1 MTTRNERV
9 HGIIHTAAV
18 ATGAVGA
25 GMAQVPGSDL
35 PVIAGLQT
43 TMIMAIGHEHDVSLT
58 RGTAADLLLTFT
70 SAAVG
75 RTVSQALIGW
85 VPGLGNVV
93 NAATAAALTEAVGWA
108 ADAYFEDCCARA
120 SWL

>member
-70 SAAVG
+70 SAARFGLEHPGARGADRDQVLGCG
-75 RTVSQALIGW
+75 RS
-85 VPGLGNVV
+85 
-93 NAATAAALTEAVGWA
+93 
-108 ADAYFEDCCARA
+108 DR
-120 SWL
+120 